1 MNQGTEE
8 RRDSSDI
15 LESLRRLKSEVFYDE
30 NEQLALG
37 LGRTTEEVE
46 AWLSG
51 TEEIDEDGEMKI
63 RRGAFCIERR
73 PKNVSPESAFRCRR
87 HHDCCSA
94 PRRIDL

>member
-8 RRDSSDI
+8 GRDDTNVLAS
-15 LESLRRLKSEVFYDE
+15 LERLKSEVFGDS

-51 TEEIDEDGEMKI
+51 AEEIDEDAEMKI
-63 RRGAFCIERR
+63 HGLVQERLG
-73 PKNVSPESAFRCRR
+73 E
-87 HHDCCSA
+87 
-94 PRRIDL
+94 